1 MPSLLN
7 EFLGSFLA
15 IVCVRKFPKE
25 PTSLLCPQ
33 CRRNLPEIVNFFVC
47 CSWSS
52 ILKCTVGVKF
62 FALEIKRCA
71 KQPFR
76 VPVPRSRQHHH
87 IVKPYIPYIRFFSK
101 NSIYTEYTT
110 CRRPYMPTQTWQI
123 YYDLRGSRLVVMF
136 GLNYRIFWFF
146 GIFSFEIHPVKFGA
160 FDSELI

>member
-1 MPSLLN
+1 MPSL

-33 CRRNLPEIVNFFVC
+33 YRRNLPEIVNFFVC

-52 ILKCTVGVKF
+52 RLKCTVEVIF
-62 FALEIKRCA
+62 FALEIKRRA

-87 IVKPYIPYIRFFSK
+87 IVKPCIPYIRLFSK
-101 NSIYTEYTT
+101 TCIYTEYTT
-110 CRRPYMPTQTWQI
+110 CRRPYMPTQEISGFYVFKKERTNSKKRNSGI
-123 YYDLRGSRLVVMF
+123 ITTVTAASA
-136 GLNYRIFWFF
+136 NFF
-146 GIFSFEIHPVKFGA
+146 SAIIMFSFFE
-160 FDSELI
+160 S